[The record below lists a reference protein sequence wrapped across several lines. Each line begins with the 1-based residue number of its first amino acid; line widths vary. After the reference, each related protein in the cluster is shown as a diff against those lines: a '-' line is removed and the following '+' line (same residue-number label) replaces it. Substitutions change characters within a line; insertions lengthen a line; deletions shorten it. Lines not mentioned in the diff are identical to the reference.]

1 MKYNAQYH
9 LLGVGNLQQGASLPV
24 EAFLDINNELRHK
37 NQLNVEQGSRLLGNF
52 LLPTVNSKSYISKCH
67 KINGTKLHNR

>member
-9 LLGVGNLQQGASLPV
+9 LLGVDNLQQGASLPV

-37 NQLNVEQGSRLLGNF
+37 N
-52 LLPTVNSKSYISKCH
+52 
-67 KINGTKLHNR
+67 